1 MMFTQM
7 NQEMNEERGSAINP
21 YLCVAMTMTPSMLV
35 RDEAGKLCW
44 ERTTVHS

>member
-35 RDEAGKLCW
+35 RDEAGNYVGAYDGT
-44 ERTTVHS
+44 RS